1 MAIGVL
7 RLHLHLPGC
16 SSLKEKRGRLQPLMN
31 KLRRE
36 FNLSVA
42 EVDHQDVWQ
51 SAGIACAL
59 VSNDRRHLDS
69 SLQRVAQWL
78 EANWPDVE
86 MVDDEIEII

>member
-42 EVDHQDVWQ
+42 EVDHQDVWR